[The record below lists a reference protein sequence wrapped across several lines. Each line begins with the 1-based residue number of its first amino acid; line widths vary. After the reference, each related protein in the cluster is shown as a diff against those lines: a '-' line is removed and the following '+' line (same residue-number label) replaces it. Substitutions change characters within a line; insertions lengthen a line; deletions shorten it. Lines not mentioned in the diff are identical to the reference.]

1 MKREVK
7 GFQGWNRNLLA
18 AANLSPVH
26 LSLTLNIQTELQAM
40 YSRIKLSDNKDS
52 QSEQAQHTNPQ
63 YSAHFEYFFNLKTNK
78 ELFSFFKK

>member
-7 GFQGWNRNLLA
+7 GFEGWNRNLLA

-40 YSRIKLSDNKDS
+40 YSRIKLTNNKDS
-52 QSEQAQHTNPQ
+52 QSDTLSIQIL
-63 YSAHFEYFFNLKTNK
+63 SA
-78 ELFSFFKK
+78 ELILNIFLI